1 MDREVLTAPEAS
13 KRCLDGHVAD
23 VAMSEER
30 RRNQYLADV
39 TQESEERQRRNVG
52 TLDPDAQETRDRWNA
67 TQVTTHE
74 RSFPFSD
81 NLTTLMF
88 IVASDLSEAQRE
100 THKFPC
106 SQGNECHRLHP

>member
-1 MDREVLTAPEAS
+1 MD
-13 KRCLDGHVAD
+13 
-23 VAMSEER
+23 
-30 RRNQYLADV
+30 
-39 TQESEERQRRNVG
+39 

-100 THKFPC
+100 
-106 SQGNECHRLHP
+106 RLTSSLSLKGMNVTVYTLEEGKTVFVELFCTPTS